1 MINLVTFFLNKVYK
15 NLETVGSYSD
25 NWGIESKEK
34 SSFLLIWVNKD
45 SLCLDIQTYFYITY
59 IKSNDRERNFALSR
73 LKTVLKSPTKIG

>member
-1 MINLVTFFLNKVYK
+1 MINVFSPNKINE
-15 NLETVGSYSD
+15 NLETGRSYLEKR
-25 NWGIESKEK
+25 GIENKQK
-34 SSFLLIWVNKD
+34 SSFLLISATKA